1 MARNKDVYLQSS
13 GGRWVR
19 YDAAG
24 HIWSRA
30 RITATV
36 LDITSTTA
44 PVLSIRGGRLPY
56 LVITS
61 DPLQERL
68 VTKSNL
74 GGIVPFAFLEI
85 VSPLEWV
92 RRTRTHVRL
101 ASCFGLRESPIMSR
115 PIRRIWLLTA

>member
-44 PVLSIRGGRLPY
+44 PVLSIRGVPY

-61 DPLQERL
+61 DSLQERL
-68 VTKSNL
+68 IAKTNL
-74 GGIVPFAFLEI
+74 GDIVPFAFLET
-85 VSPLEWV
+85 VAPPE
-92 RRTRTHVRL
+92 
-101 ASCFGLRESPIMSR
+101 
-115 PIRRIWLLTA
+115 

>member
-44 PVLSIRGGRLPY
+44 PVLSIRGEPY

-61 DPLQERL
+61 DSLQERL
-68 VTKSNL
+68 ITKQIWAIS
-74 GGIVPFAFLEI
+74 FR
-85 VSPLEWV
+85 SRSWRQH
-92 RRTRTHVRL
+92 RR
-101 ASCFGLRESPIMSR
+101 MSR
-115 PIRRIWLLTA
+115 CSEHVSIYVS